1 MRQSD
6 WRKVLGNTFIAV
18 GLLLLL
24 GVGGVYG
31 WEQWQGQQLRDELQ
45 AEPTVSLAVLT
56 SPTAISATQEPTLAP
71 TEEPTVM
78 PTIAPAEPVAV
89 VQPEVAT
96 DAPASPTDEPTVA
109 PTPTQ
114 APTATPVP
122 IPTPIPATKPVRLT
136 IPDLKIDI
144 PVTDMTWKVINSASG
159 PQSEWEIPE
168 NSAGFAI
175 NSALL
180 GDPGNTVISGHNNIY
195 GRVFMRISQAW
206 PDQGFQKVDAYTDR
220 STILDGRQ
228 VILTGADGRRVTYII
243 TAFYRVKDSSVPLG
257 QRIKNAE
264 WIAQTANTE
273 LTLTT
278 CWPPWSNTH
287 RLIVIAQPAS

>member
-6 WRKVLGNTFIAV
+6 WRKVLGNAFIAV

-31 WEQWQGQQLRDELQ
+31 WEQWQGQRLRDELQ
-45 AEPTVSLAVLT
+45 AEPTASLVALT
-56 SPTAISATQEPTLAP
+56 SPTAMPVTQEPTLAP
-71 TEEPTVM
+71 TEEPTTA
-78 PTIAPAEPVAV
+78 PTEPVAEA
-89 VQPEVAT
+89 QQAVAT
-96 DAPASPTDEPTVA
+96 DLPAPPTEAPTVA
-109 PTPTQ
+109 STATQ

-122 IPTPIPATKPVRLT
+122 TPTPIPSTKPVRLA

-144 PVTDMTWKVINSASG
+144 PVTDMTWKVVNSASG

-175 NSALL
+175 NSAFL
-180 GDPGNTVISGHNNIY
+180 GEPGNMVISGHNNIY

-228 VILTGADGRRVTYII
+228 VIVTGADGRRVPYVV
-243 TAFYRVKDSSVPLG
+243 TAFYRVKDSGVPLG
-257 QRIKNAE
+257 QRVKNAE
-264 WIAQTANTE
+264 WIAPTDKTE
-273 LTLTT
+273 LTITT